1 MLFHFLAGN
10 LYFTNAF
17 RSETL
22 IEVLRINTT
31 HRHILLKTTG
41 DMPRDI
47 VVDPKNRY
55 LFWSDYG
62 QNPQIERS
70 FLDCTNRTVLV
81 SDITATPRG
90 LALDHS
96 SNYIYW
102 VDDAVDLIARVS
114 IEGGDSEVVRFGSRY
129 PAPYAVTVFGNSI
142 IWVDRNLKKILQASK
157 EPNRADQPTVIRDN
171 IDWLRDVTI
180 FDQSVQPRSP
190 AELNNNPCL
199 ENNGGCTQFCFAL
212 PKSQTPKCDCAFG
225 TLQADGKSCAISSEN
240 FLIFALDNS
249 LRSLRFDPKDYSQP
263 FPAISVEKMAV
274 ALDYDS
280 IDNRIYFTQLLSSGK
295 GQISYVNLNSR
306 SSPPTVVVSGK
317 CTLSIAYLARRR
329 NGINTHGWP
338 RDSKMFIEILTSL
351 CMFVACMSRH
361 RESWGHCLWLD
372 Q

>member
-1 MLFHFLAGN
+1 
-10 LYFTNAF
+10 
-17 RSETL
+17 
-22 IEVLRINTT
+22 
-31 HRHILLKTTG
+31 
-41 DMPRDI
+41 MPRDI

-62 QNPQIERS
+62 QNPKIERS

-102 VDDAVDLIARVS
+102 VDDAVDLIARIS
-114 IEGGDSEVVRFGSRY
+114 IEGGESEVIRFGSHY
-129 PAPYAVTVFGNSI
+129 PAPYAITVFGNSI

-157 EPNRADQPTVIRDN
+157 EPNRADRPTVIRDN

-190 AELNNNPCL
+190 AEVNNNPCL
-199 ENNGGCTQFCFAL
+199 GNNGGCTHFCFAL

-240 FLIFALDNS
+240 FLIFALDDS

-280 IDNRIYFTQLLSSGK
+280 IDNRIYFTQLLPSGK
-295 GQISYVNLNSR
+295 GQISYINLNSR

-317 CTLSIAYLARRR
+317 CTLSVAYLGRRC
-329 NGINTHGWP
+329 NGINTHG
-338 RDSKMFIEILTSL
+338 
-351 CMFVACMSRH
+351 
-361 RESWGHCLWLD
+361 
-372 Q
+372 

>member
-1 MLFHFLAGN
+1 MVFHFPAGN

-31 HRHILLKTTG
+31 HRHILLKTIV

-62 QNPQIERS
+62 QNPKIERS

-102 VDDAVDLIARVS
+102 VDDAVDLIARIS
-114 IEGGDSEVVRFGSRY
+114 IEGGETEVIRFGSHY
-129 PAPYAVTVFGNSI
+129 PAPYAITVFGNSI

-157 EPNRADQPTVIRDN
+157 EPNRADRPTVIRDN

-190 AELNNNPCL
+190 AEVNNNPCL
-199 ENNGGCTQFCFAL
+199 ENNGGCAQFCFAL
-212 PKSQTPKCDCAFG
+212 AKSQTPKCDCAFG

-240 FLIFALDNS
+240 FLIFALDDS

-263 FPAISVEKMAV
+263 FPAISVERMAV

-280 IDNRIYFTQLLSSGK
+280 IDNRIYFTQLLPSGK
-295 GQISYVNLNSR
+295 GQISYINLNSR

-317 CTLSIAYLARRR
+317 CTLSVAYLGKRRS
-329 NGINTHGWP
+329 GINTHG
-338 RDSKMFIEILTSL
+338 
-351 CMFVACMSRH
+351 
-361 RESWGHCLWLD
+361 
-372 Q
+372 